1 MQRWRLGKKREKIHG
16 TLSKNLNCEKTDL
29 LRCHFYFCFR
39 LPNFLA
45 SQQKNFDFMK
55 FPLSSKNV
63 FDTNDHFIFTIF
75 MKTNKTL
82 ILIAQALKSI
92 STNFH

>member
-1 MQRWRLGKKREKIHG
+1 
-16 TLSKNLNCEKTDL
+16 
-29 LRCHFYFCFR
+29 
-39 LPNFLA
+39 
-45 SQQKNFDFMK
+45 MK

-63 FDTNDHFIFTIF
+63 FDTNDYFIFTIF

-82 ILIAQALKSI
+82 ILIAHALKSI